1 MTTYSRSVTPDSFMT
16 SETTRQFAVRLPVS
30 LIRKLDAYTERRKKE
45 TGISSLKRADVV
57 RALLENGMQGRKK

>member
-1 MTTYSRSVTPDSFMT
+1 MT